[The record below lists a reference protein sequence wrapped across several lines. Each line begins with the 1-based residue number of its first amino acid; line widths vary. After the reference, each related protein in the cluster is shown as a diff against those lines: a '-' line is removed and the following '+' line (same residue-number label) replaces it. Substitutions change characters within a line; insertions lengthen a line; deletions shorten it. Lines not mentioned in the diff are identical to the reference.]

1 MVNLVTM
8 GDDVFF
14 LVVGDLWINVDA
26 IETIDLA
33 GAEATLKTMEK
44 EYTFS
49 EEETQELRTF
59 LRDKQSSDAWR

>member
-26 IETIDLA
+26 IETINLE

-44 EYTFS
+44 EYAFS